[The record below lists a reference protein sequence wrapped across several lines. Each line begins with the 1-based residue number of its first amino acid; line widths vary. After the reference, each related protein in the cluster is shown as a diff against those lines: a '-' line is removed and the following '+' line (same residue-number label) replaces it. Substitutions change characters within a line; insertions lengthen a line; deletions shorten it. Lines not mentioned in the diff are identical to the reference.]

1 MAESKSDQEVS
12 LSSDSL
18 RGHLPV
24 LDGIRG
30 LAIIMVLFHHS
41 TDMAVVTTADKAATL
56 FLHWGGFGVDLFFV
70 LSGFL
75 ITGILADTRG
85 HKGYFKSFYARR
97 ILRIFPLY
105 YAICLFSFVILP
117 NLGPMLANLPGVSQG
132 VADTVDSKLDR
143 FGTVGGDQW
152 YY

>member
-1 MAESKSDQEVS
+1 MPDTPTNREVALTS
-12 LSSDSL
+12 ETL

-30 LAIIMVLFHHS
+30 MAIVLVLFHHC
-41 TDMAVVTTADKAATL
+41 TDMAVVTGVDKAATL

-85 HKGYFKSFYARR
+85 HRSFFKVHLALQR
-97 ILRIFPLY
+97 LVDDDDE
-105 YAICLFSFVILP
+105 VI
-117 NLGPMLANLPGVSQG
+117 NS
-132 VADTVDSKLDR
+132 
-143 FGTVGGDQW
+143 
-152 YY
+152 